1 MRTAAR
7 GEALLGTWFLR
18 LTTDSLEGSES
29 LWSVLGVGSRR
40 ESICSWGRFLEL
52 FDPADRNRLTELC
65 HGDGARESVEAVFR
79 IVGGDEETRVV
90 RIQTRTICDIEG
102 RREGI
107 LGIALDVT
115 HRVDVDREVAHEL
128 RNQIMVVLGNL
139 DLVQMSAAGETKLA
153 RYVALALQS
162 AERCAELT
170 ELMIG
175 GGAVMTNPA
184 KR

>member
-18 LTTDSLEGSES
+18 LATDSLEGSKS
-29 LWSVLGVGSRR
+29 LWSVLGVGSRQ
-40 ESICSWGRFLEL
+40 ESICSWERFLEL

-65 HGDGARESVEAVFR
+65 HGEAAGECVEAVFP
-79 IVGGDEETRVV
+79 IVGGDEETRAV

-107 LGIALDVT
+107 FGIVVDVT
-115 HRVDVDREVAHEL
+115 ERVDIDREMAHEL

-139 DLVQMSAAGETKLA
+139 DLVQMSATGEAKLA

-175 GGAVMTNPA
+175 GS
-184 KR
+184 RS